1 MRFAVHRSARR
12 PASPHGHSPEPADDA
27 EAGRAAPPAPESTGR
42 AETAPARA
50 SGAGTGATRPL
61 PASSS
66 APAPASGAK
75 TTGPA
80 VGTAGDATRPL
91 PPTPAPMPPV
101 RADTTTAGGGEP
113 SSTGEDRRSVM
124 RIGRRGGGRS
134 DRGPAEGATRGTGG
148 RSAAGTAR
156 RGGSR
161 PGLIA
166 IVLILWLI
174 IAAIALTGTL
184 IVAFSQEHPAKF
196 PAPLKIYPVTQQLT
210 GQQCPAGVQGIAGQ
224 SSIGPVCYELATGI
238 TIKRVN
244 DIHVERAKAGGYAV
258 SLSLTPADGRA
269 LKNLTR
275 NAAGRA
281 FALTVREQVV
291 AAPRVDAPITK
302 GRVLIT
308 GNLTR
313 SAAEDIV
320 ARLKDGKAVP
330 APSPAPTWQPPAP
343 TTQPTAP
350 TTPPT
355 GPSTT
360 GPNPTTTS
368 PNSSTTSPTQSATP
382 GATTKTTASRTPL
395 SV

>member
-1 MRFAVHRSARR
+1 
-12 PASPHGHSPEPADDA
+12 
-27 EAGRAAPPAPESTGR
+27 
-42 AETAPARA
+42 
-50 SGAGTGATRPL
+50 
-61 PASSS
+61 
-66 APAPASGAK
+66 
-75 TTGPA
+75 
-80 VGTAGDATRPL
+80 
-91 PPTPAPMPPV
+91 
-101 RADTTTAGGGEP
+101 
-113 SSTGEDRRSVM
+113 M
-124 RIGRRGGGRS
+124 RIGRRGGGRPDHGS
-134 DRGPAEGATRGTGG
+134 AEGAAGRTGG
-148 RSAAGTAR
+148 KPAAGTAR
-156 RGGSR
+156 RAGGRSPR
-161 PGLIA
+161 LIA
-166 IVLILWLI
+166 IVLILWLV

-184 IVAFSQEHPAKF
+184 IVAFSTEHPARF
-196 PAPLKIYPVTQQLT
+196 PSPLKIYPVTQQLV

-224 SSIGPVCYELATGI
+224 SSVGTVCYELATGI

-313 SAAEDIV
+313 IAAEDIV

-330 APSPAPTWQPPAP
+330 APSPAPTWQPPATTAPP
-343 TTQPTAP
+343 TGQP

-355 GPSTT
+355 GPSST
-360 GPNPTTTS
+360 GPNSTTTP